1 MVGEEVFQ
9 LQSHIVYSLFHGIAL
24 YGAAAVGPTGRRC
37 NEVAAPYLVYIYA
50 RGGTCNQ
57 YLVALAAACGYEVKY
72 LSVEVASRLQTE
84 YVEHVGSFAGGSYGT
99 VFHGLVRYKPHASQS
114 IQAQY
119 GHNPVYAT
127 VPQGVCK
134 GCAQKQLKAVYLEQ
148 CAVEVY
154 YGYSS
159 FF

>member
-1 MVGEEVFQ
+1 M
-9 LQSHIVYSLFHGIAL
+9 S
-24 YGAAAVGPTGRRC
+24 
-37 NEVAAPYLVYIYA
+37 
-50 RGGTCNQ
+50 
-57 YLVALAAACGYEVKY
+57 
-72 LSVEVASRLQTE
+72 
-84 YVEHVGSFAGGSYGT
+84 GSFAGCGNGT
-99 VFHGLVRYKPHASQS
+99 VFHGFVRYKAYAAQS

-154 YGYSS
+154 DGYSLFWLTVGRPWEAYEGKIIVQREIGQYHRPACGDGDNGS
-159 FF
+159 EDIGCG